1 LEQARELLSNCRNL
15 LVLTGAGISTDSG
28 VADYRSPGRPPHRPT
43 SHQQFMASHLTR
55 QRYWARSLQ
64 GYETLANAAPNAG
77 HFAIAHAEKQGAGTV
92 KGVITQNVDHLHEAA
107 GSSNVLHLHGTI
119 ENVRCMSCGAIS
131 SRAEYQKRLRSLNPT
146 FLRHHAEAAS
156 HHLHHLAPAD
166 AARQAQTAALGPHTH
181 AQHLISPSLGA
192 SPVTLPSSAAS
203 PIAHAAA
210 ALRPDGDSN
219 LSADIDFS
227 TFVLPSCST
236 CTDERGNPLRPDEL
250 KAPSS
255 PSSSTEAK
263 STYPSEPMQH
273 GVLKPDLVFF
283 GASVPK
289 EVHARADELL
299 AASDGILVVGTTLTV
314 WSAFRLLRGTLDRV
328 VAPHEMSVLQLADL
342 MERESRAA
350 ANGAS
355 GNNNN
360 NSNSSGSNTI
370 KDGVATMAS
379 VAAFTAN
386 PTSSARRLPSA
397 KPIVIL
403 NQGPTRADPL
413 VAAASNVIKIDHV
426 RAATALAHILGTPAA
441 ISAQHLDSHEE
452 VRRRL
457 ASQPNIE

>member
-1 LEQARELLSNCRNL
+1 
-15 LVLTGAGISTDSG
+15 
-28 VADYRSPGRPPHRPT
+28 
-43 SHQQFMASHLTR
+43 
-55 QRYWARSLQ
+55 
-64 GYETLANAAPNAG
+64 
-77 HFAIAHAEKQGAGTV
+77 
-92 KGVITQNVDHLHEAA
+92 
-107 GSSNVLHLHGTI
+107 
-119 ENVRCMSCGAIS
+119 
-131 SRAEYQKRLRSLNPT
+131 
-146 FLRHHAEAAS
+146 
-156 HHLHHLAPAD
+156 
-166 AARQAQTAALGPHTH
+166 
-181 AQHLISPSLGA
+181 
-192 SPVTLPSSAAS
+192 
-203 PIAHAAA
+203 
-210 ALRPDGDSN
+210 
-219 LSADIDFS
+219 
-227 TFVLPSCST
+227 
-236 CTDERGNPLRPDEL
+236 
-250 KAPSS
+250 
-255 PSSSTEAK
+255 
-263 STYPSEPMQH
+263 
-273 GVLKPDLVFF
+273 
-283 GASVPK
+283 
-289 EVHARADELL
+289 
-299 AASDGILVVGTTLTV
+299 
-314 WSAFRLLRGTLDRV
+314 
-328 VAPHEMSVLQLADL
+328 MSVLQLADL